1 MHEKSVLQI
10 YMSYIFIARCFIDSI
25 REIKDRFIKYI
36 FTNHFSMSGNKSGLS
51 FLAFFAMEFFL
62 HLCK

>member
-1 MHEKSVLQI
+1 
-10 YMSYIFIARCFIDSI
+10 MSYIFIARCFIDSI